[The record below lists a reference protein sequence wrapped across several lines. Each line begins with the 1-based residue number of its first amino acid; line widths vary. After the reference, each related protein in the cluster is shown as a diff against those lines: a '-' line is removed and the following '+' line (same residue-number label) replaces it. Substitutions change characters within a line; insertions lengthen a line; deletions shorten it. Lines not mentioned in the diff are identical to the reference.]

1 MESSGVP
8 GTVVWHFD
16 AFHLDVGAAEL
27 RKGGT
32 RVKLQDQPWQVLVAL
47 IESAGRIV
55 TRDELRVRLWP
66 DDTFVDFD
74 HGLNV
79 AISKIRD
86 ALGDEAMR
94 PRFVETIPR
103 HGYRFIAPVDRTPA
117 EQPEPTATSVAR
129 GARSRLRQMAL
140 GAAAVLVLVTMVLA
154 ARTLTRSQSPRHSI
168 AVLPLTNLSSEPDT
182 DYFSDGLTD
191 QIAYNLANI
200 ADLEVKS
207 PASSFELKDRP
218 IDIREAGKQLQ
229 VDVVVKG
236 SVSRAG
242 RRIRATIALVRA
254 ADDVTLWSDRYDR
267 ELTDVLAIQDEIARA
282 VVNEL
287 RLKGIGGQRRYDT
300 SVEAYD
306 LYLRAIALSN
316 NSSPGVARGQQL
328 ERAIELFH
336 AVTTKDCQ
344 FAPAYAGAAE
354 AWANLRNRG
363 LSRESTER
371 MREAAEQ
378 AIQIDPLLPDARATL
393 GLVHA
398 SNLQWQNAEADFQRA
413 LELNPNSARTHAD
426 FARFVLL
433 PEERTREA
441 EAELQKALDL
451 DPLTTSRRIELAY
464 ALLREGSYDKAMDLT
479 APIYAADP
487 SDYIAGQLT
496 ARALLLQGKR
506 DQGLVMLEMLPKESG
521 SHQYLGYAYAMM
533 GRRREAEALADEPD
547 AAALRQQLVI
557 YTALGDREHA
567 FAALHAMV
575 EANDWAAD
583 WYPGDPEL
591 RSLREDPRMQEF
603 RRQRGLTMD
612 VPQIAGATWFVT
624 RH

>member
-1 MESSGVP
+1 MP
-8 GTVVWHFD
+8 GKVVWHFD

-27 RKGGT
+27 RKGGA

-47 IESAGRIV
+47 VESAGRIV
-55 TRDELRVRLWP
+55 TREELRTRLWP
-66 DDTFVDFD
+66 DDTFVDVD

-103 HGYRFIAPVDRTPA
+103 HGYRFIAPVDRIAA
-117 EQPEPTATSVAR
+117 EHRERTVASVAR
-129 GARSRLRQMAL
+129 GGRFRLRQMAL
-140 GAAAVLVLVTMVLA
+140 GAVSLLVLATIALA
-154 ARTLTRSQSPRHSI
+154 ARTLTRSQSPRHTI

-200 ADLEVKS
+200 EELEVKS
-207 PASSFELKDRP
+207 PASSFELKNQP

-229 VDVVVKG
+229 ADIVLKG
-236 SVSRAG
+236 SVSRAAG
-242 RRIRATIALVRA
+242 RIRATIALVRT

-287 RLKGIGGQRRYDT
+287 RLKGIGGQRRYNT

-316 NSSPGVARGQQL
+316 NNSPGVAREQQL
-328 ERAIELFH
+328 ERAIELFQ
-336 AVTTKDCQ
+336 AVTTKDHQ

-363 LSRESTER
+363 RSRESTER

-378 AIQIDPLLPDARATL
+378 AIEIDPLLPDARATF

-398 SNLQWQNAEADFQRA
+398 SNLQWQNAEGDFQRA

-441 EAELQKALDL
+441 EAELQKALNL
-451 DPLTTSRRIELAY
+451 DPLTTSWRIELAY
-464 ALLREGSYDKAMDLT
+464 ALLRDGNYDKALALT
-479 APIYAADP
+479 APIYGADP
-487 SDYIAGQLT
+487 TDYVAGQLT
-496 ARALLLQGKR
+496 ARALLFQGKR
-506 DQGLVMLEMLPKESG
+506 DQALAMLEMLPKESG
-521 SHQYLGYAYAMM
+521 SHQYLGYAYATM
-533 GRRREAEALADEPD
+533 GRRREAKALADEPD
-547 AAALRQQLVI
+547 SAAARHQLVI

-567 FAALHAMV
+567 FAALHAMA

-591 RSLREDPRMQEF
+591 RSLRDDPQMQEF
-603 RRQRGLTMD
+603 RHQRGLPVD
-612 VPQIAGATWFVT
+612 FPQIAGSTWSAT
-624 RH
+624 RSRN